1 MNAPGGS
8 IERVHVKKEHLNR
21 TIAAGVTLAMVIGQV
36 PTAAIADAVDGQ
48 VPAAEQQAAGAQS
61 PSDSSDEE
69 IPAPDGEKTA
79 GAEED
84 EDQKVVLAPTV
95 DEDTDSANDETQSQ
109 GGSVGEGLAA
119 EVASD
124 LDINSSVDAQAT
136 ESLRYHAK
144 LTRRELR
151 KYLYDT
157 FGEHAFNYKIVRDGK
172 EKVVETGWA
181 LSNEAVDDLPSGT
194 YSVQYYDTSNWNP
207 NKWGYKDCGSFD
219 LQCYWTATF
228 GAAGCADGEAL
239 IDGTAVTSYDIDDGA
254 TKTFTA
260 KQVEDYDVV
269 SVMNGDAAIAPN
281 EDGSYTIPS
290 KADSNIL
297 ISYKAAAQANI
308 KVEGDEGLDS
318 ATVGSAS
325 AGDDG
330 TIVVN
335 YKNPGDIVA
344 KPKDG
349 YAVTGIVLV
358 DDSDGSE
365 VALTAPSY
373 ANREATVA
381 DVPALAKDGNY
392 TLKVSTAKAGIKGID
407 GAEVGVLGR
416 SDKSFYKQLV
426 FNAAFDQQGSVP
438 AGLPSSSA

>member
-1 MNAPGGS
+1 MSRDHECPRGS

-48 VPAAEQQAAGAQS
+48 VPAAEQRVEAAQS
-61 PSDSSDEE
+61 SSDSSDEE
-69 IPAPDGEKTA
+69 IPASDGEKPA
-79 GAEED
+79 G
-84 EDQKVVLAPTV
+84 V
-95 DEDTDSANDETQSQ
+95 DEGQKDVSPSTVGEDAASADDESQPQGDPVGEDSA
-109 GGSVGEGLAA
+109 
-119 EVASD
+119 VASD
-124 LDINSSVDAQAT
+124 QGASSLIDVRAA

-144 LTRRELR
+144 LTEGELR
-151 KYLYDT
+151 SYLYNT
-157 FGEHAFNYKIVRDGK
+157 FGKHVTDYRIVRDGDDPVDVLIK
-172 EKVVETGWA
+172 WTGSKKA
-181 LSNEAVDDLPSGT
+181 CDLPSGT
-194 YSVQYYDTSNWNP
+194 YSVQYRNW
-207 NKWGYKDCGSFD
+207 KWEYVDCGSFD

-228 GAAGCADGEAL
+228 NAAGCADGGAL
-239 IDGTAVTSYDIDDGA
+239 IDGAAVTSYDIDDGV

-297 ISYKAAAQANI
+297 ITYKVATQANI

-330 TIVVN
+330 NIVVN

-349 YAVTGIVLV
+349 
-358 DDSDGSE
+358 
-365 VALTAPSY
+365 
-373 ANREATVA
+373 
-381 DVPALAKDGNY
+381 
-392 TLKVSTAKAGIKGID
+392 
-407 GAEVGVLGR
+407 
-416 SDKSFYKQLV
+416 
-426 FNAAFDQQGSVP
+426 
-438 AGLPSSSA
+438 